1 MSDALLMGEPQR
13 LTAGDTWQWAYAD
26 ASRRSDVYTL
36 GYRIAGPS
44 VLEWND
50 GWSTPSGTGWGILV
64 PMASTVGLLGGTYKA
79 WRIFSTST
87 TRVTEALGVL
97 VIDPDPAELQDGDAE
112 DWLERTVRVL
122 RAVIAGRATDGM
134 MQYMVGRR
142 QVMHYQLSELVNIE
156 ARLSA
161 RLASKRRKGRR
172 QTMRVVFGRSR

>member
-13 LTAGDTWQWAYAD
+13 LTAGDTWQWAYTD
-26 ASRRSDVYTL
+26 ASRRSDVHTL

-50 GWSTPSGTGWGILV
+50 NWVTPSGAGWAIEV
-64 PMASTVGLLGGTYKA
+64 PMASTVGLIGGTYKA

-87 TRVTEALGVL
+87 TRATEAIGVL
-97 VIDPDPAELQDGDAE
+97 VIEQDPTELQDGDAE

-122 RAVIAGRATDGM
+122 RAVIAGRASDGL

-156 ARLSA
+156 ARYSA
-161 RLASKRRKGRR
+161 RLASKRRRGRR
-172 QTMRVVFGRSR
+172 STFRAVFGRSR